1 MRSFLTVLRKDLLRK
16 IRSPLA
22 PIVYLAFPILFALL
36 IGVTFG
42 SHGDKMAPV
51 KLALIDDDKGL
62 AARLIKSS
70 FTQGESNQKFEVT
83 EVASAEEGTRLVED
97 DKVSAMI
104 RIPPG
109 FSDSLF
115 DGRSTF
121 IEVLK
126 NPAQGIYPQIAEE
139 FVKVLA
145 LAGGS
150 AIRVLQAPIRDIHS
164 ATKAEGPPTDAF
176 VSTVSLSFKKRFE
189 GMGRYALPP
198 AIRVED
204 VKPPAKKSAAGDTPF
219 RIALYVLPGMAVFSI
234 MMLSLGSLIDFQRE
248 IAHGTLARQLLAPIR
263 GSDVILGKF
272 AATWVLGIG
281 CILLLAAVA
290 VLWAGAGFASVPGF
304 IGLSVFF
311 ALAATGFAGLIQA
324 ISRSER
330 TGPVVGSIL
339 VMVMSMA
346 GGTWIPLDAL
356 PAFVRKVAPYTL
368 NYWAGEGY
376 RHLMFDGAGI
386 AQLLPNMGVLFAFG
400 AVLSA
405 IAVILFRRRFEA
417 GA

>member
-1 MRSFLTVLRKDLLRK
+1 LTVLRKDLLRK

-22 PIVYLAFPILFALL
+22 PIVYLAFPIFFALL

-42 SHGDKMAPV
+42 SHGDKMAPI
-51 KLALIDDDKGL
+51 KIALVDDDKGL

-70 FTQGESNQKFEVT
+70 FTQGQST
-83 EVASAEEGTRLVED
+83 ERFVVKPVDSAAEGIRLVED

-104 RIPPG
+104 RIPQG

-121 IEVLK
+121 LEVVK
-126 NPAQGIYPQIAEE
+126 NPAEGIYPQIAEE
-139 FVKVLA
+139 YVKVLA
-145 LAGGS
+145 LGGGS
-150 AIRVLQAPIRDIHS
+150 AVRVLQKPLQDIRAAS
-164 ATKAEGPPTDAF
+164 KGNGPPTDAF
-176 VSTVSLSFKKRFE
+176 VSNLSVSIKKRFE
-189 GMGRYALPP
+189 GLGRYALPP

-204 VKPPAKKSAAGDTPF
+204 VKPPSKKSASGDSPF
-219 RIALYVLPGMAVFSI
+219 RIALFVLPGMAVFSI
-234 MMLSLGSLIDFQRE
+234 MMMSLGSLVDFQRE

-272 AATWVLGIG
+272 AATWVLGIA
-281 CILLLAAVA
+281 CIILLAAVA
-290 VLWAGAGFASVPGF
+290 VLWAGAGIASVPGF
-304 IGLSVFF
+304 IGLSLFF

-330 TGPVVGSIL
+330 TGPIVGSIL
-339 VMVMSMA
+339 VMIMSMV
-346 GGTWIPLDAL
+346 GGTWIPLDSL
-356 PAFVRKVAPYTL
+356 PAFVRRISPYTL

-376 RHLMFDGAGI
+376 RHLIFDGAGLG
-386 AQLLPNMGVLFAFG
+386 QLLPNMGILLAFG
-400 AVLSA
+400 AVLSGL
-405 IAVILFRRRFEA
+405 AVVLFRRRFEG